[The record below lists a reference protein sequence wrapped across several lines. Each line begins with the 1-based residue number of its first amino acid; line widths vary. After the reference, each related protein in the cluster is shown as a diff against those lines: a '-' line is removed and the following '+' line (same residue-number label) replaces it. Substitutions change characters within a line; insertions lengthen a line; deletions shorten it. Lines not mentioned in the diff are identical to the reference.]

1 MNVIEIVPDVWTAS
15 GRVTAPPRG
24 HPDDL
29 AAAAGMVAWRAEEFL
44 AGRALL
50 RTLLAEVAP
59 GAERLRV
66 APGPHGKPH
75 LPDRPDLGISV
86 AHDEGHFA
94 TAVAVGRAVGVDVQ
108 RPAPHLAPGVVRR
121 CVRAGHEAVNALPP
135 AERSLAF
142 AWIWTAQEACV
153 KAEGS
158 GLAGGPWTVD
168 VGLGQT
174 EGTWK
179 NFTWRSLRDT
189 SETPLSCAWEAAG

>member
-1 MNVIEIVPDVWTAS
+1 MKVIEIVPDVWAMS
-15 GRVTAPPRG
+15 GRVAAAPRG

-29 AAAAGMVAWRAEEFL
+29 AAAAGMAAWRAEEFL

-50 RTLLAEVAP
+50 RRLLSEVAP
-59 GAERLRV
+59 GAENLPV
-66 APGPHGKPH
+66 VPGPGGKPY
-75 LPDRPDLGISV
+75 LPDRADLGISI

-94 TAVAVGRAVGVDVQ
+94 AGVAVDRAVGIDVQ
-108 RPAPHLAPGVVRR
+108 QPAEHLDPGVVRR
-121 CVRAGHEAVNALPP
+121 CVRDGHETVNALPP

-174 EGTWK
+174 TGTWK
-179 NFTWRSLRDT
+179 DFTWRSLRDL
-189 SETPLSCAWEAAG
+189 SEIPLTCAWEAA